1 MVDHPLQDLTILYLF
16 TPLPIHFQLNLNTN
30 TERRARLN
38 SLIVHI
44 LAWVAVTVTT
54 LQIELTRI
62 FSHIIARFYICRYE
76 NCVSAEQCRWEASTY
91 ADMPKGGGFKMCIFF
106 NFLKKIR
113 HYFRVYLEL
122 LSYSYAHFTILGS
135 GLWSRTNYSSQT

>member
-1 MVDHPLQDLTILYLF
+1 MVGYPLQDLTILNLF

-30 TERRARLN
+30 TERLN

-54 LQIELTRI
+54 LQIELTPI

-76 NCVSAEQCRWEASTY
+76 NCVSAEQCRREASTS
-91 ADMPKGGGFKMCIFF
+91 AECRHAQSGGG
-106 NFLKKIR
+106 
-113 HYFRVYLEL
+113 
-122 LSYSYAHFTILGS
+122 G
-135 GLWSRTNYSSQT
+135 GWGG